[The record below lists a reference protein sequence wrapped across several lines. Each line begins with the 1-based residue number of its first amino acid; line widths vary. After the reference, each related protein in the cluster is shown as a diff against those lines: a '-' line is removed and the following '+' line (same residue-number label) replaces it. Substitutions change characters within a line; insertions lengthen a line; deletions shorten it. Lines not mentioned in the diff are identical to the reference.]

1 MKHLFF
7 TVTVLAAFVSLSP
20 RIRAGQRLTIR
31 VSPTVAM
38 APAVLTIKTTVE
50 PSDANRTLSIE
61 IDSATYHRSMEIPL
75 DGRNAPRINIV
86 ELKDVPTGLH
96 EVRAVLVGSDGP
108 IANTMQLVKVEPS
121 AGSR

>member
-7 TVTVLAAFVSLSP
+7 TVAFLAAFVPLSP
-20 RIRAGQRLTIR
+20 CIRAGQRLTIR

-38 APAVLTIKTTVE
+38 APAVLTIKTTIE

-75 DGRNAPRINIV
+75 EGKNAPRISIF

-96 EVRAVLVGSDGP
+96 EVRALLVGSAGP
-108 IANTMQLVKVEPS
+108 IANSMQLVKVEPS
-121 AGSR
+121 AGAR